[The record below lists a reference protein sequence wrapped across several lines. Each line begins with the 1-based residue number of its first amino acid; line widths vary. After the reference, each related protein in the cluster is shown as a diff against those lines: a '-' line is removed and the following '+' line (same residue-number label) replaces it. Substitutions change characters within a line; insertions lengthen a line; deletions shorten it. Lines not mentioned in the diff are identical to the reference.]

1 MLLTRAPLSAAPKCG
16 FSFDLH
22 VLSLPPAFVLSQDQT
37 LKLRDSHP
45 AQEIIPERGQPIILA
60 RTLSICPKV
69 IPLETYA
76 GCPMLWCHA
85 PPPAHPFII
94 YIFKQRAPA
103 CVHLDGGTTLF
114 PTPVKTPT
122 REATYTACNARLSTG
137 LLGRN
142 SEFFSNWLKERNF
155 AQLLQ

>member
-45 AQEIIPERGQPIILA
+45 AQEIFPERGQPIILA
-60 RTLSICPKV
+60 RTLSICPKA
-69 IPLETYA
+69 INLETYA
-76 GCPMLWCHA
+76 GCPMLRCHA

-94 YIFKQRAPA
+94 YIFKQQAPA
-103 CVHLDGGTTLF
+103 FAHLGGSTTPYPAQSKNQSGRQLIRPVAPSCQ
-114 PTPVKTPT
+114 PTFRQK
-122 REATYTACNARLSTG
+122 
-137 LLGRN
+137 GRV
-142 SEFFSNWLKERNF
+142 SG
-155 AQLLQ
+155 Q